1 MSFLE
6 LFKLEKDKTCIVLSL
21 TNGKREENVG
31 RRRIY
36 SGLSFG
42 IFLEREST
50 SLYISSKSDRRNPSE
65 QEGKLF
71 YAERS
76 MRGHWI

>member
-1 MSFLE
+1 M
-6 LFKLEKDKTCIVLSL
+6 LSL

-36 SGLSFG
+36 SGVAVWD
-42 IFLEREST
+42 ILEREST
-50 SLYISSKSDRRNPSE
+50 SLYIFSKSDRRNPSE

-76 MRGHWI
+76 MRGHRI